1 MCYPSDDIIKDIDI
15 NFSDIL
21 SDKKLYVNNSVY
33 DNSYKTSKTIAY

>member
-21 SDKKLYVNNSVY
+21 SDKKYENNSVY